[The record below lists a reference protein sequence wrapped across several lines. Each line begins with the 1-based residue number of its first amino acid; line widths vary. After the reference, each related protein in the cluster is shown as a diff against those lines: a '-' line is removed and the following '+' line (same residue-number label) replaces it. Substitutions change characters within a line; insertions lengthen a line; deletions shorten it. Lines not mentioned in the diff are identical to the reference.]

1 MRSLWKWAYV
11 AVSLAFMLWLLIA
24 QWNDIRHVD
33 WEIRSALMAAVM
45 VALVM
50 LFFLSALGW
59 HLILRSLRVDTD
71 ARTSIRT
78 WLLSSLGRYLPG
90 GVWGYVSRI
99 TMGVEQG
106 IPAATVGLALYLETL
121 VLCAGAITA
130 GIPAVVLAAGL
141 PIEWHSVA
149 LLIVLL
155 TAMMHPRALA
165 LLRFLPG
172 KIGRAFAATTLPSTG
187 QLVLVYFY
195 YVVFWVAYGVVFVG
209 FVAALQQ
216 LPPGSALPIGAS
228 MGLSFA
234 VGLVAIFAPGG
245 IGVRESVLY
254 LLLVPYL
261 SPAASLL
268 IAVSS
273 RMWIVTGEAIA
284 VGLTLLFL
292 APRVKS

>member
-59 HLILRSLRVDTD
+59 HLILRSLGVDTD

-106 IPAATVGLALYLETL
+106 IPAATVGLALYFKTL
-121 VLCAGAITA
+121 DCSTIYRPLTMWRCLCASWATS
-130 GIPAVVLAAGL
+130 PN
-141 PIEWHSVA
+141 
-149 LLIVLL
+149 LIRR
-155 TAMMHPRALA
+155 M
-165 LLRFLPG
+165 FSIFS
-172 KIGRAFAATTLPSTG
+172 IG
-187 QLVLVYFY
+187 
-195 YVVFWVAYGVVFVG
+195 WD
-209 FVAALQQ
+209 
-216 LPPGSALPIGAS
+216 
-228 MGLSFA
+228 
-234 VGLVAIFAPGG
+234 
-245 IGVRESVLY
+245 
-254 LLLVPYL
+254 
-261 SPAASLL
+261 
-268 IAVSS
+268 
-273 RMWIVTGEAIA
+273 
-284 VGLTLLFL
+284 
-292 APRVKS
+292 